1 VALILHI
8 ETATNICSVALSD
21 DEKLLAFRETSKT
34 NSHSELVTV
43 YIQEVMAEAKMELH
57 EIDAVSVSMGPGSY
71 TGLRIGVS
79 VAKGLCYALDK
90 PLISVGTLTAM
101 AYGAVQQAAE
111 MDSTLLLCPMLDA
124 RRMEVYYALYTK
136 NMDEFQK
143 PVAEIMDEHSFS
155 EVLKGHRLLLL
166 GDGTAKCKTLF
177 EKNQAVSFIDGFL
190 PSATFMI
197 CPALQKFRDS
207 IFENVAYFEPF
218 YLKDFIAGKPN
229 VKGLKS

>member
-1 VALILHI
+1 MALILHI

-21 DEKLLAFRETSKT
+21 NKKLLALRETAKT

-43 YIQEVMAEAKMELH
+43 FIQEVMAEAKTALQQ
-57 EIDAVSVSMGPGSY
+57 IDAVSVSMGPGSY

-101 AYGAVQQAAE
+101 AYGAVQQTTE

-136 NMDEFQK
+136 NLDEFQE
-143 PVAEIMDEHSFS
+143 PAAEIMDEHSFS
-155 EVLKGHRLLLL
+155 ELLKSHNLLLF
-166 GDGTAKCKTLF
+166 GDGMEKCKTLF
-177 EKNQAVSFIDGFL
+177 EKNSAVNFIDGFL
-190 PSATFMI
+190 PSAKFMI
-197 CPALQKFRDS
+197 LPALEKFRTGN
-207 IFENVAYFEPF
+207 FENVAYFEPF

-229 VKGLKS
+229 VKGLK

>member
-1 VALILHI
+1 MALILHI

-21 DEKLLAFRETSKT
+21 SEKLLAFRETAKT

-43 YIQEVMAEAKMELH
+43 YVQEVMAEAKTALQQ
-57 EIDAVSVSMGPGSY
+57 IDAVSVSMGPGSY

-101 AYGAVQQAAE
+101 AYGAIQQTSD

-143 PVAEIMDEHSFS
+143 PAAEIMDEHSFS
-155 EVLKGHRLLLL
+155 ELLKGHRLLLF

-177 EKNQAVSFIDGFL
+177 EKNTAVSFIDDFL

-197 CPALQKFRDS
+197 VPALQKFHS
-207 IFENVAYFEPF
+207 GVFENVAYFEPF

-229 VKGLKS
+229 VKGLK

>member
-1 VALILHI
+1 MALILHI

-21 DEKLLAFRETSKT
+21 DEKLIAIRETART

-43 YIQEVMAEAKMELH
+43 FVQEVIAEAKSALQQ
-57 EIDAVSVSMGPGSY
+57 IDAICVSMGPGSY

-101 AYGAVQQAAE
+101 AYGAIQQTPDME
-111 MDSTLLLCPMLDA
+111 DPVLLCPMLDA

-136 NMDEFQK
+136 NMDEFLN
-143 PVAEIMDEHSFS
+143 PVAEVMDEHSFS
-155 EVLKGHRLLLL
+155 EVLKGHRLLLF
-166 GDGTAKCKTLF
+166 GDGTEKCKTLF
-177 EKNQAVSFIDGFL
+177 ESNPSVGFIDGFL
-190 PSATFMI
+190 PSAKFMI
-197 CPALQKFRDS
+197 LPALQKFHDG

-229 VKGLKS
+229 AKGLK

>member
-21 DEKLLAFRETSKT
+21 DEKLIAIRETART

-43 YIQEVMAEAKMELH
+43 YIQELIAEAKSTLQQ
-57 EIDAVSVSMGPGSY
+57 IDAISVSMGPGSY

-101 AYGAVQQAAE
+101 AYGAAQQSPGLE
-111 MDSTLLLCPMLDA
+111 DPVLLCPMLDA
-124 RRMEVYYALYTK
+124 RRMEVYYALFTK
-136 NMDEFQK
+136 NLDEFQK
-143 PVAEIMDEHSFS
+143 PAAEIMDELSFS
-155 EVLKGHRLLLL
+155 EILKGHRLLLF
-166 GDGTAKCKTLF
+166 GDGTEKCKTLF
-177 EKNQAVSFIDGFL
+177 ERNPAIRFIDGFL
-190 PSATFMI
+190 PSAKFMI
-197 CPALQKFRDS
+197 VPALHKFRNG

-229 VKGLKS
+229 VKGLK

>member
-21 DEKLLAFRETSKT
+21 DEKLIAIRETART

-43 YIQEVMAEAKMELH
+43 YVQEVMAEAKTALQQ
-57 EIDAVSVSMGPGSY
+57 IDAICVSMGPGSY

-101 AYGAVQQAAE
+101 AYGAIMQTPGIEDPV
-111 MDSTLLLCPMLDA
+111 LLCPMLDA

-136 NMDEFQK
+136 NMDEFLK
-143 PVAEIMDEHSFS
+143 PAAEVMDEQSFS
-155 EVLKGHRLLLL
+155 EVLKGHRLLLF
-166 GDGTAKCKTLF
+166 GDGTEKCKTLF
-177 EKNQAVSFIDGFL
+177 ESNPSVGFIDGFL
-190 PSATFMI
+190 PSAKFMI
-197 CPALQKFRDS
+197 APALQKFRNG

-229 VKGLKS
+229 VKGLK